1 MPVKRYENAKGQDR
15 GFILKALD
23 DILLII
29 EDNSLNLQSM
39 SASKYV
45 AHFSNDVRLW
55 EKRLSI
61 ISDVLEAWIICQ
73 RQWLYLEGIFSGS
86 EDLKVQLPEE
96 ANRFE
101 RIDNSYLKLMSEIGK
116 TNTSVLD
123 AAQAN
128 GRLALLKSLIA
139 QMETCQKAL
148 TDYLNSKRSLFT
160 RFYFISDDELL
171 FLLGNSSDPAQ
182 VQTHLRKMFEG
193 VQTFQFQRGGTNT
206 VIAVN
211 SPEGEYLPLNQAVRI
226 DSATMPIETWMTA
239 IDNEIKNSMK
249 LHIKTGIFDFG
260 NNYNCQTRVEWVKST
275 MVRYLL

>member
-1 MPVKRYENAKGQDR
+1 
-15 GFILKALD
+15 
-23 DILLII
+23 
-29 EDNSLNLQSM
+29 M

-128 GRLALLKSLIA
+128 GRWPFSSL
-139 QMETCQKAL
+139 
-148 TDYLNSKRSLFT
+148 S
-160 RFYFISDDELL
+160 
-171 FLLGNSSDPAQ
+171 
-182 VQTHLRKMFEG
+182 
-193 VQTFQFQRGGTNT
+193 
-206 VIAVN
+206 
-211 SPEGEYLPLNQAVRI
+211 
-226 DSATMPIETWMTA
+226 
-239 IDNEIKNSMK
+239 
-249 LHIKTGIFDFG
+249 
-260 NNYNCQTRVEWVKST
+260 
-275 MVRYLL
+275 